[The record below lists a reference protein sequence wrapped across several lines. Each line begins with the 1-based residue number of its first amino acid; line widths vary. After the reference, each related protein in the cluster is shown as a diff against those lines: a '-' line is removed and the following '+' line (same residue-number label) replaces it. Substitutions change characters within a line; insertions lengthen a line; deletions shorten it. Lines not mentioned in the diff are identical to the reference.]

1 MNATT
6 ATPENTGET
15 TRETTREMTGREA
28 MREAMSEAMRAD
40 DRVFLMGEDV
50 GRYGGCFAV
59 SAGMLDE
66 FGPDRIRDTPLS
78 ESAFVGAGIGAAMGG
93 LRPIIELMTWNFALV
108 AYDQIINSAAKIYNM
123 TAGEF
128 TVPIVFR
135 GASGAAENLASQH
148 SQALES
154 IFAHF
159 PGLKVVST
167 ANPADAYGLL
177 KTAIRDPDPV
187 IFMESELSYGVKG
200 EVPDEEYLIPFGV
213 ADIKRPGTD
222 VTLVTWNKTVVTCL
236 EAAAELEKEGIS
248 ARVLD
253 LRTIRPLD
261 EATLFRCAAETHR
274 IVVVQE
280 GFPYA
285 GVGAEISAR
294 LMESCFDA
302 LDAPVLRVTNRDIN
316 QPYATNLE
324 KLVVPSVRRVVEA
337 ARAVCSR

>member
-1 MNATT
+1 MA
-6 ATPENTGET
+6 ELQL
-15 TRETTREMTGREA
+15 REA
-28 MREAMSEAMRAD
+28 IRRAMVEEMRRDED
-40 DRVFLMGEDV
+40 VFLMGEEVAYYD
-50 GRYGGCFAV
+50 GAYKV
-59 SAGMLDE
+59 SQGMLAE
-66 FGPDRIRDTPLS
+66 FGEKRVIDTPIA
-78 ESAFVGAGIGAAMGG
+78 ENGFCGIGIGAAMAG
-93 LRPIIELMTWNFALV
+93 LKPIIELMTWNFSLV

-128 TVPIVFR
+128 SVPIVFR
-135 GASGAAENLASQH
+135 GPVGAAENLASQH

-167 ANPADAYGLL
+167 STPADAYGLL

-187 IFMESELSYGVKG
+187 IFMESELSYGARG
-200 EVPDEEYLIPFGV
+200 EVPDEEFLIPLGK
-213 ADIKRPGTD
+213 ADIKRDGSD
-222 VTLVTWNKTVVTCL
+222 VTLVTWNKQVVTCL
-236 EAAAELEKEGIS
+236 EAAEALAKEGIS

-261 EATLFRCAAETHR
+261 EEALFRCAAETNR

-302 LDAPVLRVTNRDIN
+302 LDAPVLRVTNRDVN

-324 KLVVPSVRRVVEA
+324 KLVMPSVHRVVEA
-337 ARAVCSR
+337 ARTVCSR